1 MVTGAQQ
8 GAFVDGDRVEAQGA
22 GEFVDGDPFSDFATL
37 VRTSLVLRDGIAHH
51 QTDLTTT
58 HAPVVDPTR

>member
-1 MVTGAQQ
+1 
-8 GAFVDGDRVEAQGA
+8 
-22 GEFVDGDPFSDFATL
+22 VDGDPFSDFATL

-58 HAPVVDPTR
+58 HAPVVDPTRWLDVARALERNSCCHPDA